1 MGSLVNAV
9 RLGWCRWLIVAI
21 LALLGG
27 CSAVRLGYDQAEPV
41 LRWWIDRQLDLNAT
55 QSRWLKDEL
64 RQFHLWHRQA
74 ELPAYADL
82 AAALA
87 RQSAGDVSSAQ
98 VCETI
103 DMAAARLD
111 LLLRQAVP
119 LLAGLARQLEPSQ
132 LQHLRRRFADEDRA
146 WREKWLDLSRDKR
159 TRQRVDDW
167 IERAESYYGRLSR
180 EQREFILQAVLRS
193 SWDPQLSWERRQL
206 RQQQILASLEKIIR
220 QRPGQSEAEGEIL
233 GLIERSMRPDD
244 PRMTAMQRALQQEAC
259 ANLAGLHQ
267 LSSAEQRTRAREKLA
282 SYEQD
287 FRQLAAKR

>member
-1 MGSLVNAV
+1 MKAV
-9 RLGWCRWLIVAI
+9 RRRYCGWLIVAI

-41 LRWWIDRQLDLNAT
+41 LRWWADRHLDLSAS

-64 RQFHLWHRQA
+64 RQFHVWHRQA

-82 AAALA
+82 VAVVA
-87 RQSAGDVSSAQ
+87 RQSAGDIAAAQ
-98 VCETI
+98 VCENI
-103 DMAAARLD
+103 DSAATRLD
-111 LLLRQAVP
+111 VLLRQATP
-119 LLAGLARQLEPSQ
+119 LLAGLARQLDAAQ
-132 LQHLRRRFADEDRA
+132 LQSLRRRFSEEDRE
-146 WREKWLDLSRDKR
+146 WRDKWLDVPREKR

-167 IERAESYYGRLSR
+167 IERAESYYGRLNR

-193 SWDPQLSWERRQL
+193 SWDPQLSWERRQI
-206 RQQQILASLEKIIR
+206 RQQQILVTLEKIIR
-220 QRPGQSEAEGEIL
+220 QKPSQSEAESDIQ

-244 PRMTAMQRALQQEAC
+244 PRMVAMQRAVQQEAC

-267 LSSAEQRTRAREKLA
+267 ITSAEQRARARDKLT
-282 SYEQD
+282 SYERD